1 MAKRIEELPVYQ
13 HAVKFCDAISEILER
28 PALRRN
34 RKLWDQIAEAN
45 DSILANMKEGFEQ
58 SSDDAFANMLTYAK
72 GSCAEVV
79 ARSFRA
85 HRRQCLTAEEYA
97 VRRDMGEQL
106 QRMLG
111 GFIKY
116 LRAADSK
123 SAALTDPSTPT
134 RGSRRR
140 QSHPHPRTSAT
151 SNLRRT
157 STKAFRIRDDS

>member
-116 LRAADSK
+116 LRASGFK
-123 SAALTDPSTPT
+123 E
-134 RGSRRR
+134 RGSYR
-140 QSHPHPRTSAT
+140 SKHPNPRLQTPPKPSAPQ
-151 SNLRRT
+151 NLGDVE
-157 STKAFRIRDDS
+157 SPANLDESLPDSR